1 MITLYGG
8 VRSRAARCMWML
20 EELGLEY
27 EHVAYPPRSE
37 ETRAEDYLAIN
48 PNGKVPA
55 LKDGETVLWESMAIN
70 LYLADKYGGS
80 LKPKARDGFSLANQW
95 SFWGMMEAE
104 SNLFAAL
111 NHRALAAEDQRHPE
125 KADAA
130 EAALQKPLKVLNGA
144 LEGREFLVGDTFSVA
159 DLNVAAIFSW
169 GKMARI
175 NLTDFPNVKRWLDA
189 SLVREAYRRVFAKR

>member
-1 MITLYGG
+1 
-8 VRSRAARCMWML
+8 
-20 EELGLEY
+20 
-27 EHVAYPPRSE
+27 
-37 ETRAEDYLAIN
+37 
-48 PNGKVPA
+48 
-55 LKDGETVLWESMAIN
+55 MAIN
-70 LYLADKYGGS
+70 LYLADKYGGG
-80 LKPKARDGFSLANQW
+80 LKPKARDGFALATQW

-111 NHRALAAEDQRHPE
+111 FNRALAAEDQRDAE

-189 SLVREAYRRVFAKR
+189 SLGREAYRRVFAQR